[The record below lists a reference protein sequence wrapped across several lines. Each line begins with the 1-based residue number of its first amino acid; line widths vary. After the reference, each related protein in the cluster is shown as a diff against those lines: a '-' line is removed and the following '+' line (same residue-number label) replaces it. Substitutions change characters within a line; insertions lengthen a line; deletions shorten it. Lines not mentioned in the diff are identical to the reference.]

1 MCVFVDD
8 FDFSGA
14 SFPVHCICAQ
24 CIVLQVHI
32 IDETSFRCRNNFGK
46 IQPIL
51 AHNIIEKTLQQAYQI
66 TVSEDYL
73 VNILYNIILMLLQ
86 A

>member
-1 MCVFVDD
+1 MISLEKQHYYIALFKYI
-8 FDFSGA
+8 FD
-14 SFPVHCICAQ
+14 
-24 CIVLQVHI
+24 
-32 IDETSFRCRNNFGK
+32 K

-66 TVSEDYL
+66 IVSEGYL
-73 VNILYNIILMLLQ
+73 VTILYNVILMLLQ

>member
-1 MCVFVDD
+1 MISLEKQHYYIALFKY
-8 FDFSGA
+8 FF
-14 SFPVHCICAQ
+14 
-24 CIVLQVHI
+24 
-32 IDETSFRCRNNFGK
+32 CR

-66 TVSEDYL
+66 IVSEGYL
-73 VNILYNIILMLLQ
+73 VTLLYNVILMLLQ

>member
-1 MCVFVDD
+1 MIRLEKQYYYIALFKY
-8 FDFSGA
+8 F
-14 SFPVHCICAQ
+14 
-24 CIVLQVHI
+24 
-32 IDETSFRCRNNFGK
+32 FGK

-66 TVSEDYL
+66 IVSEDYL
-73 VNILYNIILMLLQ
+73 LTLRYNVILMLLQ

>member
-1 MCVFVDD
+1 MISLEKQHYYIALFKY
-8 FDFSGA
+8 F
-14 SFPVHCICAQ
+14 
-24 CIVLQVHI
+24 
-32 IDETSFRCRNNFGK
+32 FGK

-66 TVSEDYL
+66 IVSEGYL
-73 VNILYNIILMLLQ
+73 VTILYNVIQMLLQ